1 MKCYEKKESTKMIA
15 SRFKR
20 MVAIPEQDYNYLRN
34 LQQTNHPSYGQ
45 LSSLTSDSS
54 RQGHIQDPY
63 VRIQRQG
70 ETLDALKKV
79 KDDMRQRI
87 IQSTPKPY
95 QSRAE
100 NLLKYVEGQVSF
112 NERGEML
119 DTNEIP
125 IQGSNVTDLIQHA
138 VRDRRRNIQPKGWQ
152 FFKDRLQGI
161 NVPQSLLNYETLD
174 EMKKPLGIKHSPKSF
189 IDETILSTPKRKR
202 RRTERFMEDKKYF

>member
-1 MKCYEKKESTKMIA
+1 MMA

-20 MVAIPEQDYNYLRN
+20 MVAIPEQDYNYLKN

-45 LSSLTSDSS
+45 LSSLTKDYS
-54 RQGHIQDPY
+54 RQGHIEDPY
-63 VRIQRQG
+63 VRIHRQG

-79 KDDMRQRI
+79 KDDMRLRI
-87 IQSTPKPY
+87 IQATPKPY

-100 NLLKYVEGQVSF
+100 NLLKYVEGQVNF
-112 NERGEML
+112 NEKGEMM
-119 DTNEIP
+119 DTNDIP
-125 IQGSNVTDLIQHA
+125 IEGSNVTDLIQHA

-174 EMKKPLGIKHSPKSF
+174 EMKKPLRIKHSPQSF
-189 IDETILSTPKRKR
+189 IKEVKSPPTPKRKR
-202 RRTERFMEDKKYF
+202 RRTERFMEDEKYF

>member
-1 MKCYEKKESTKMIA
+1 MLA

-20 MVAIPEQDYNYLRN
+20 MIAIPEQDYNYLKS
-34 LQQTNHPSYGQ
+34 LQQTNHPSYSQ
-45 LSSLTSDSS
+45 LSSLTTDYS

-70 ETLDALKKV
+70 ETLDAMKKV
-79 KDDMRQRI
+79 KDDMRQRV
-87 IQSTPKPY
+87 IQTTPKPY
-95 QSRAE
+95 QTRAE
-100 NLLKYVEGQVSF
+100 NLLKYVDSQINF

-125 IQGSNVTDLIQHA
+125 IDGSNVTDLIQHA

-152 FFKDRLQGI
+152 VFKDRLQGI

-174 EMKKPLGIKHSPKSF
+174 EMKKPLRIKQSPQSF
-189 IDETILSTPKRKR
+189 IKDSDSVITTPKRKR
-202 RRTERFMEDKKYF
+202 RKTERYMQDKNYF